1 MKQAQTEKFKAYQ
14 IQTLKNAKT
23 LASEMVA
30 RGYKVLTGGTDNHLI
45 LVNLKSSKGVD
56 GARVET
62 ICNKVCITL
71 NKNRDGL
78 TLRQIS

>member
-45 LVNLKSSKGVD
+45 LVNLKSSKGV
-56 GARVET
+56 GM
-62 ICNKVCITL
+62 ISHKKVINNTFWS
-71 NKNRDGL
+71 
-78 TLRQIS
+78 QA